1 MRADQGGVIDLESG
15 DHITAL
21 DYLMEREALIAGTSN
36 GFLLLYSVDN
46 CSTEVVGRVDQGIWD
61 ISPSPDGALIAVA
74 FGIGQ
79 ILLMT
84 QDWEVLCE
92 TTSDELEHDNVSLV
106 CKFECCILFM
116 IHST

>member
-1 MRADQGGVIDLESG
+1 MESD

-21 DYLMEREALIAGTSN
+21 DYLMEREVLIAGTSN
-36 GFLLLYSVDN
+36 GFVLLYSVDN
-46 CSTEVVGRVDQGIWD
+46 CSTEVVGRVDQGIRD
-61 ISPSPDGALIAVA
+61 ISPSPDGVLTAVA

-84 QDWEVLCE
+84 QDWEVLYE
-92 TTSDELEHDNVSLV
+92 TTSDKLEHDNVSLV
-106 CKFECCILFM
+106 RKFECYILFM